1 LTKKRTDSDE
11 TYVLDL
17 IAEIIDENYKGQM
30 KFDTLLG
37 DPGKAGQR
45 RKLPVDAYF
54 PEANLIVEYKEKQH
68 SQPINIMDRRMT
80 ISGVHRGEQRKLYDL
95 RKEKWAA
102 DNKMQFLSISYTD
115 LAHKRSGRLKRSI
128 EEDMIKIK
136 NLIQKLIRGF
146 EHVR

>member
-1 LTKKRTDSDE
+1 MTKKRTDSDE

-54 PEANLIVEYKEKQH
+54 PEANLIVEYTEKQH

-80 ISGVHRGEQRKLYDL
+80 IRILRQGDRDL
-95 RKEKWAA
+95 SEI
-102 DNKMQFLSISYTD
+102 M
-115 LAHKRSGRLKRSI
+115 KRSI
-128 EEDMIKIK
+128 GDYYS
-136 NLIQKLIRGF
+136 GF
-146 EHVR
+146 ELNRILGKKVSE